1 MFDTLHLI
9 RLLRNAL
16 TLLREST
23 DQGERD
29 RVTCQLIADLQ
40 ASLVHSEPE
49 MRDVPAFEP
58 QLGDRRSWLVTEPLV
73 A

>member
-1 MFDTLHLI
+1 MLDSLHLI

-23 DQGERD
+23 DEGERD
-29 RVTCQLIADLQ
+29 RVTSQLIADLQ
-40 ASLVHSEPE
+40 ASLVHSASETP
-49 MRDVPAFEP
+49 DAQHIEP
-58 QLGDRRSWLVTEPLV
+58 QIGDRKLWLVKSALS

>member
-1 MFDTLHLI
+1 MLDTLHLI

-23 DQGERD
+23 DERERD
-29 RVTCQLIADLQ
+29 RVISRLIADLQ
-40 ASLVHSEPE
+40 ASLVHVAPE
-49 MRDVPAFEP
+49 TPDAPDI
-58 QLGDRRSWLVTEPLV
+58 QQQIGDRELWLVMSALS